1 MVCCVYS
8 VAANSEKKRR
18 KTIHNCLAASSSF
31 FLLLS
36 SGAYEWIASL
46 EIFLDSSSFF
56 SSCPALPSSTY
67 LHHQV
72 GYKLN
77 EKLPLSMS
85 IFALLPKQ
93 THRCLLLMMIMARDE
108 RQRERRWA
116 ANCCKCSSLSSVSW
130 VDRLCVWVVL
140 VTTCH
145 HPLSHVHT
153 GGWFCCFSPND
164 SLLWCA
170 ALMIKIWKYSLQ
182 SSQSLVFCYCWAF

>member
-1 MVCCVYS
+1 MNKIDFFVLLFSPTALCHCCLCLFEYLHLYLYMVCCVYS

-18 KTIHNCLAASSSF
+18 KTIHNCLAASYSF

-56 SSCPALPSSTY
+56 SSCPALPSLTY

-85 IFALLPKQ
+85 IFALLPKSKLTVACCWWWLWPEMRGREREYEPQ
-93 THRCLLLMMIMARDE
+93 IAANVLLY
-108 RQRERRWA
+108 RRWA
-116 ANCCKCSSLSSVSW
+116 ELTDCVCE
-130 VDRLCVWVVL
+130 LC
-140 VTTCH
+140 
-145 HPLSHVHT
+145 
-153 GGWFCCFSPND
+153 
-164 SLLWCA
+164 
-170 ALMIKIWKYSLQ
+170 
-182 SSQSLVFCYCWAF
+182 